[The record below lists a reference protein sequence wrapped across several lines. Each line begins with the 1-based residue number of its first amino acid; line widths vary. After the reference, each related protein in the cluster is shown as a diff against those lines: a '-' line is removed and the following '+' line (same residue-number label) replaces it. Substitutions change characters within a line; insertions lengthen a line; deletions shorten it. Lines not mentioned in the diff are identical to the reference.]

1 MTNIN
6 EKLVRNWSRTLL
18 WISDWVRYYSKL
30 QNYKTPKLRFF
41 AKSPLQVLEIH
52 WHLTFFFSISLC
64 EIKNSLI
71 FTKNNS
77 GFWTVIWKTYKY
89 YWFIPKNISRY
100 TNADLKISIYVR
112 LRVKAIPWKLRI
124 LNPNN
129 SRVIS
134 PWSLFKFLKK

>member
-6 EKLVRNWSRTLL
+6 EKSVRNWSRTLL
-18 WISDWVRYYSKL
+18 WILDRVRYYWKL
-30 QNYKTPKLRFF
+30 QNYKTPKLRF
-41 AKSPLQVLEIH
+41 LQNLRYNSLKFIDI
-52 WHLTFFFSISLC
+52 WLFFSISLC

-112 LRVKAIPWKLRI
+112 LRVKAIPWKLGI